1 MKTYKIITCVFL
13 FTSMFTQACQKDDE
27 TQGNPTPVPPEEEVP
42 SSEFNYI
49 YNQGTDGFELYR
61 IPAIVK
67 SKSNTLLAFAEAR
80 KARSNG
86 DSGDIDLVVKR
97 SSDNGKT
104 WSKQITIWNDGQNTC
119 GNPVP
124 IVDDRGRIH
133 LLMTWNFQTDKWGAI
148 TNGTGEDSRRPYY
161 TYSDD
166 DGITWAQPV
175 EITSSVKKEKWDWY
189 ATGPCHGIQI
199 QKGIHKGRLVAPN
212 YFTTR
217 ESGKVTSYSHII
229 YSDDYG
235 KTWKPGE
242 PTPVG
247 GVGECSVAE
256 IGEGTLMLN
265 MRADEGFYRKSCTSI
280 DGGLTWSS
288 PQISIDQIDCK
299 CQGSILSIGGAV
311 FLSNAASATE
321 RINMTIKKSTDNG
334 KNWKG
339 QYTVYEGNSGYSDIV
354 ELSDSQIAIIY
365 EGGEKRYTDGLA
377 FKVEKKNY
385 IFITVYCCDIVI
397 GLF

>member
-199 QKGIHKGRLVAPN
+199 QKGIHKGRLVAQN

-377 FKVEKKNY
+377 FKVVSIKS
-385 IFITVYCCDIVI
+385 IQ
-397 GLF
+397 

>member
-1 MKTYKIITCVFL
+1 MKTYKIITCIFL
-13 FTSMFTQACQKDDE
+13 FISMFTQACQKDDE

-265 MRADEGFYRKSCTSI
+265 MRADEGFYRKSCTSM

-334 KNWKG
+334 TNWKG

-377 FKVEKKNY
+377 FKVVSIKS
-385 IFITVYCCDIVI
+385 IQ
-397 GLF
+397 

>member
-27 TQGNPTPVPPEEEVP
+27 TQGNPTLVPPEEEVP

-97 SSDNGKT
+97 SSNNGKT
-104 WSKQITIWNDGQNTC
+104 WSKQITIWNDEQNTC

-377 FKVEKKNY
+377 FKVVSIKS
-385 IFITVYCCDIVI
+385 IQ
-397 GLF
+397 

>member
-27 TQGNPTPVPPEEEVP
+27 TQGNPTLVPPEEEVP

-49 YNQGTDGFELYR
+49 YNQGTDGCELYR

-339 QYTVYEGNSGYSDIV
+339 QYTVYEGNSGYSDMV

-377 FKVEKKNY
+377 FKVVSIKS
-385 IFITVYCCDIVI
+385 IQ
-397 GLF
+397 

>member
-217 ESGKVTSYSHII
+217 ESGKVTI

-377 FKVEKKNY
+377 FKVVSIKS
-385 IFITVYCCDIVI
+385 IQ
-397 GLF
+397 

>member
-104 WSKQITIWNDGQNTC
+104 WSKQITRWNDGQNTC

-377 FKVEKKNY
+377 FKVVSIKS
-385 IFITVYCCDIVI
+385 IQ
-397 GLF
+397 

>member
-27 TQGNPTPVPPEEEVP
+27 TQGNPTPVPLEEEVP

-49 YNQGTDGFELYR
+49 YNQGTDGFEVYR

-377 FKVEKKNY
+377 FKVVSIKS
-385 IFITVYCCDIVI
+385 IQ
-397 GLF
+397 

>member
-27 TQGNPTPVPPEEEVP
+27 TLGNPTPVPPEEEVP

-49 YNQGTDGFELYR
+49 YNQGTDGFEVYR

-377 FKVEKKNY
+377 FKVVSIKS
-385 IFITVYCCDIVI
+385 IQ
-397 GLF
+397 

>member
-280 DGGLTWSS
+280 DGGLTCSS

-377 FKVEKKNY
+377 FKVVSIKS
-385 IFITVYCCDIVI
+385 IQ
-397 GLF
+397 

>member
-166 DGITWAQPV
+166 DGITWAQSV

-377 FKVEKKNY
+377 FKVVSIKS
-385 IFITVYCCDIVI
+385 IQ
-397 GLF
+397 

>member
-97 SSDNGKT
+97 SSDNEKT

-377 FKVEKKNY
+377 FKVVSIKS
-385 IFITVYCCDIVI
+385 IQ
-397 GLF
+397 

>member
-288 PQISIDQIDCK
+288 SQISIDQIDCK

-377 FKVEKKNY
+377 FKVVSIKS
-385 IFITVYCCDIVI
+385 IQ
-397 GLF
+397 

>member
-133 LLMTWNFQTDKWGAI
+133 LLMTWNFQTDKWRAI

-377 FKVEKKNY
+377 FKVVSIKS
-385 IFITVYCCDIVI
+385 IQ
-397 GLF
+397 

>member
-235 KTWKPGE
+235 KTWNPGE

-265 MRADEGFYRKSCTSI
+265 MRADEGFYRKSCTSM

-334 KNWKG
+334 TNWKG

-377 FKVEKKNY
+377 FKVVSIKS
-385 IFITVYCCDIVI
+385 IQ
-397 GLF
+397 

>member
-42 SSEFNYI
+42 SYDFNYI
-49 YNQGTDGFELYR
+49 YNQGSDGFELFR

-199 QKGIHKGRLVAPN
+199 QKGIHKGRLVAPY

-377 FKVEKKNY
+377 FKVVSIKS
-385 IFITVYCCDIVI
+385 IQ
-397 GLF
+397 

>member
-67 SKSNTLLAFAEAR
+67 RKSNTLLAFAEAR
-80 KARSNG
+80 TARSSG
-86 DSGDIDLVVKR
+86 DSVDKGLEVQR

-377 FKVEKKNY
+377 FKVVSIKS
-385 IFITVYCCDIVI
+385 IQ
-397 GLF
+397 

>member
-199 QKGIHKGRLVAPN
+199 QKGIHKRRLVAPN

-377 FKVEKKNY
+377 FKVVSIKS
-385 IFITVYCCDIVI
+385 IQ
-397 GLF
+397 

>member
-13 FTSMFTQACQKDDE
+13 FTSMLTQACQKDDE
-27 TQGNPTPVPPEEEVP
+27 THGNPTPVPPEEEVP

-377 FKVEKKNY
+377 FKVVSIKS
-385 IFITVYCCDIVI
+385 IQ
-397 GLF
+397 

>member
-13 FTSMFTQACQKDDE
+13 FTSMFTQACQKYDE

-377 FKVEKKNY
+377 FKVVSIKS
-385 IFITVYCCDIVI
+385 IQ
-397 GLF
+397 

>member
-124 IVDDRGRIH
+124 IVDDRGRIQ

-148 TNGTGEDSRRPYY
+148 TNGTGKDSRRPYY

-377 FKVEKKNY
+377 FKVVSIKS
-385 IFITVYCCDIVI
+385 IQ
-397 GLF
+397 

>member
-27 TQGNPTPVPPEEEVP
+27 TQGNPTLVPPEEEVP

-377 FKVEKKNY
+377 FKVVSIKS
-385 IFITVYCCDIVI
+385 IQ
-397 GLF
+397 

>member
-49 YNQGTDGFELYR
+49 YNQGTDGFEVYR

-175 EITSSVKKEKWDWY
+175 EITSSVKKEKRDWY

-377 FKVEKKNY
+377 FKVVSIKS
-385 IFITVYCCDIVI
+385 IQ
-397 GLF
+397 

>member
-166 DGITWAQPV
+166 DGITWAQLV

-377 FKVEKKNY
+377 FKVVSIKS
-385 IFITVYCCDIVI
+385 IQ
-397 GLF
+397 

>member
-13 FTSMFTQACQKDDE
+13 FTSMFTQACQKDDK

-148 TNGTGEDSRRPYY
+148 TNGTGEVSRRPYY

-334 KNWKG
+334 KNGKG

-377 FKVEKKNY
+377 FKVVSIKS
-385 IFITVYCCDIVI
+385 IQ
-397 GLF
+397 

>member
-86 DSGDIDLVVKR
+86 DSGDIVLVVKR

-377 FKVEKKNY
+377 FKVVSIKS
-385 IFITVYCCDIVI
+385 IQ
-397 GLF
+397 

>member
-217 ESGKVTSYSHII
+217 VSGKVTSYSHII

-377 FKVEKKNY
+377 FKVVSIKS
-385 IFITVYCCDIVI
+385 IQ
-397 GLF
+397 

>member
-175 EITSSVKKEKWDWY
+175 EITSSVKKENWDWY
-189 ATGPCHGIQI
+189 ATGPCQGSQI
-199 QKGIHKGRLVAPN
+199 QKGLQKGRLVAPN

-339 QYTVYEGNSGYSDIV
+339 QYTVYEGNSGYSDLV

-377 FKVEKKNY
+377 FKVVSIKS
-385 IFITVYCCDIVI
+385 IQ
-397 GLF
+397 

>member
-27 TQGNPTPVPPEEEVP
+27 TQGNPTPVPPEEVP

-377 FKVEKKNY
+377 FKVVSIKS
-385 IFITVYCCDIVI
+385 IQ
-397 GLF
+397 

>member
-175 EITSSVKKEKWDWY
+175 EITSSVKKEKWVWY

-377 FKVEKKNY
+377 FKVVSIKS
-385 IFITVYCCDIVI
+385 IQ
-397 GLF
+397 

>member
-49 YNQGTDGFELYR
+49 YNQGTDGFEVYR

-80 KARSNG
+80 TARSNG
-86 DSGDIDLVVKR
+86 HSGDIDLVVKR

-377 FKVEKKNY
+377 FKVVSIKS
-385 IFITVYCCDIVI
+385 IQ
-397 GLF
+397 

>member
-247 GVGECSVAE
+247 GVGECAVAE

-377 FKVEKKNY
+377 FKVVSIKS
-385 IFITVYCCDIVI
+385 IQ
-397 GLF
+397 

>member
-124 IVDDRGRIH
+124 IVDDRRRIH

-377 FKVEKKNY
+377 FKVVSIKS
-385 IFITVYCCDIVI
+385 IQ
-397 GLF
+397 

>member
-148 TNGTGEDSRRPYY
+148 TNCTGEDSRRPYY

-377 FKVEKKNY
+377 FKVVSIKS
-385 IFITVYCCDIVI
+385 IQ
-397 GLF
+397 